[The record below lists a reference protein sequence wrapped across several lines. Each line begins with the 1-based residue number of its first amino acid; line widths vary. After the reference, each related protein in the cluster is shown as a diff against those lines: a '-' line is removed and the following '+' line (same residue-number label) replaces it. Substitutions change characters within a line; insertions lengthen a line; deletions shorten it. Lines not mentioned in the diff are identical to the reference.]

1 MYLECICSVFGVC
14 FKCVDKKFVSVAQ
27 LVESQTVNLG
37 DVSSNLTG
45 NANIVR

>member
-1 MYLECICSVFGVC
+1 MFEVYFSV
-14 FKCVDKKFVSVAQ
+14 VDKKFVSVAQ
-27 LVESQTVNLG
+27 LVESLTVNQG